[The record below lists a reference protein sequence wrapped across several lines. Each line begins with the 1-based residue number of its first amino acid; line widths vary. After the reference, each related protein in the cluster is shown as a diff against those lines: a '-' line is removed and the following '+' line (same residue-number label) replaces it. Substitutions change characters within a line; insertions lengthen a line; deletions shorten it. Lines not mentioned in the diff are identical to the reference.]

1 MSAFR
6 FTFVCAALSCAL
18 TPAYNIRWHI
28 GAYPTTLLELALVAT
43 GAVFLVELRTSRVPL
58 HWRTPFTW
66 PALLFL
72 VAGALAVLVAP
83 DHRAALGLFRAYLVE
98 PIAFFFV
105 LFHAVTSWRRASGIL
120 LSFAAAGLAVAVPN
134 IVVVLDAVAHH
145 TLNSGLAAPAVIYNT
160 PNALALFLVPLIAI
174 AASLAAYTRKRHE
187 RALAIVFLVVA
198 VPACLLSFSRGGY
211 LGLVAVALGL
221 AASHRR
227 RFWLLG
233 TTVVAVI
240 ATSRLPP
247 VASRLGHEVDFSD
260 PNNSL
265 VERARLWSATLRMLR
280 DHPLFGGGLSGFK
293 QAIAPYGIR
302 QSAAEDVMYPHNI
315 VLNAWTETGIAGLV
329 AFGWLLLQAVRV
341 SLAGWRDAEP
351 DWRPLYLGVLL
362 AIGGIIAHGL
372 VDVPYWKNDLSVEF
386 WVLLALIWA
395 GARGRLGTHA

>member
-1 MSAFR
+1 M
-6 FTFVCAALSCAL
+6 
-18 TPAYNIRWHI
+18 
-28 GAYPTTLLELALVAT
+28 
-43 GAVFLVELRTSRVPL
+43 
-58 HWRTPFTW
+58 
-66 PALLFL
+66 
-72 VAGALAVLVAP
+72 
-83 DHRAALGLFRAYLVE
+83 
-98 PIAFFFV
+98 
-105 LFHAVTSWRRASGIL
+105 
-120 LSFAAAGLAVAVPN
+120 
-134 IVVVLDAVAHH
+134 
-145 TLNSGLAAPAVIYNT
+145 
-160 PNALALFLVPLIAI
+160 PLIAV

-187 RALAIVFLVVA
+187 RALAIVFLAVA

-240 ATSRLPP
+240 AASRLPP

-362 AIGGIIAHGL
+362 AIGGIIVHGL

-386 WVLLALIWA
+386 WSLLALIWA

>member
-1 MSAFR
+1 M
-6 FTFVCAALSCAL
+6 
-18 TPAYNIRWHI
+18 
-28 GAYPTTLLELALVAT
+28 AT